1 MKRVVCL
8 CLLFSFLSVLAREIY
23 WKQENELTGEP
34 LHSTLVR
41 SDINRHG
48 VTITSG
54 RFHFDYEKIPR
65 WVSLM
70 IPRVIYCACAFI
82 TVHHQLCMKRHI
94 LFLHLLSLSL
104 SLHATESSKR
114 VQRYE
119 LICEPEGF
127 RLPARRW
134 TTFFLLHGIRG
145 AG

>member
-8 CLLFSFLSVLAREIY
+8 CLLFSFLSVPAREIY

-41 SDINRHG
+41 SDINRRG

-104 SLHATESSKR
+104 PPCIRIFEKSSKIR
-114 VQRYE
+114 TYLRT
-119 LICEPEGF
+119 GG
-127 RLPARRW
+127 LP
-134 TTFFLLHGIRG
+134 TTST
-145 AG
+145 